1 MALEDKGFLKSVK
14 VGKEKLYLNH
24 RLMKILDKK

>member
-1 MALEDKGFLKSVK
+1 MALESKGFLESEK

-24 RLMKILDKK
+24 RLMVIL